1 MASSFLARLI
11 YKTNLL
17 EITGINCFRCGNG
30 GVPIL
35 PWASRT
41 STMINHP
48 LTILRRSA
56 AAAAKPGLV
65 HPKPRVPGGGAVRQV
80 RRSPPVLRPDQIREE
95 SRRAGVSL
103 RQKLGC
109 LRRYTWILSG
119 YFPSCTSW
127 KTPTITFEQRKM
139 AEKETQRL
147 CRACYFLFG
156 AQSAPA
162 GCLRRCNQKNY
173 QNIKDG

>member
-1 MASSFLARLI
+1 MASGVLARLI

-56 AAAAKPGLV
+56 AAAKPGLV
-65 HPKPRVPGGGAVRQV
+65 HPNPPVPGGGADRQV

-109 LRRYTWILSG
+109 SRCDTWSLSG

-127 KTPTITFEQRKM
+127 KIPTITCEQRKM
-139 AEKETQRL
+139 AEEETQR
-147 CRACYFLFG
+147 RRRVCYFLFG
-156 AQSAPA
+156 AETPP
-162 GCLRRCNQKNY
+162 LVV
-173 QNIKDG
+173 